1 MYPAVFT
8 ALIVGLLC
16 STFFESCVIFY
27 LIQVSA
33 NSMHAAMTK
42 AVLRAKIV
50 FFDSNPIGRIITR
63 FSKDMNVLDL
73 VMP

>member
-1 MYPAVFT
+1 VFT
-8 ALIVGLLC
+8 VLIVGLLC
-16 STFFESCVIFY
+16 STFLESVVIFY
-27 LIQVSA
+27 LIQTSA
-33 NSMHAAMTK
+33 NNMHAAMTK
-42 AVLRAKIV
+42 AVLRAKMI

>member
-1 MYPAVFT
+1 
-8 ALIVGLLC
+8 
-16 STFFESCVIFY
+16 
-27 LIQVSA
+27 
-33 NSMHAAMTK
+33 MHAAMTK
-42 AVLRAKIV
+42 AVLRAKML